1 MKCRQCGAEMLFVEF
16 CMSDDGD
23 ELAYYECSK
32 CDWDEHFSSS
42 EVLQMER
49 KTLKEIMHT
58 KEDLNETE
66 FKYLTPEYAPS
77 VVIQLEIAHQL
88 KRIADYQRRL

>member
-42 EVLQMER
+42 EVL
-49 KTLKEIMHT
+49 
-58 KEDLNETE
+58 
-66 FKYLTPEYAPS
+66 
-77 VVIQLEIAHQL
+77 
-88 KRIADYQRRL
+88 

>member
-1 MKCRQCGAEMLFVEF
+1 
-16 CMSDDGD
+16 
-23 ELAYYECSK
+23 
-32 CDWDEHFSSS
+32 
-42 EVLQMER
+42 
-49 KTLKEIMHT
+49 MHT